1 MSAWYES
8 ARATIMRTF
17 NTGMQRLAATVLL
30 DAVQDVKRM
39 DGSQRYL
46 DALVWFHAPY
56 TGNLTLNRVC
66 HLLNLNPSRIQ
77 RLISQVHIE
86 GSLHDSQ

>member
-17 NTGMQRLAATVLL
+17 TTGMQRLAATVLL
-30 DAVQDVKRM
+30 DAVQDVRRM

-46 DALVWFHAPY
+46 DALVWFHSPY
-56 TGNLTLNRVC
+56 TGNLTLHRVC
-66 HLLNLNPSRIQ
+66 QLLNMNTGRVQ
-77 RLISQVHIE
+77 RLAFQLHEE
-86 GSLHDSQ
+86 GALHDSQ